1 MCGIVG
7 IWDQSNSYDREALSR
22 DLKTSVG
29 TLRHRGPDDNGTWL
43 NEGGLGLGHTR
54 LSILDLSSRGHQP
67 MISGDGRFV
76 IVYNGEIYN
85 FAEIREELS
94 SLGHTF
100 RSSGD
105 SEVILAS
112 FQEWGDAAVHQ
123 FIGMFAIA
131 LWDNQEKH
139 LRLFRDRLGV
149 KPLYYAWDGK
159 CFWFGSELKAI
170 HPFKTW
176 QLSLDSQSVGEFL
189 QYGYIAAPRTIY
201 EQVRK
206 LPPGHRLQIQNGREP
221 AIERFWDLTAV
232 IDSPFDG
239 TDENLES
246 ELEDLLAS
254 AFSYRMVSDVPVGV
268 FLSGGV
274 DSSLVAALLAKHH
287 PQTIHTYTIG
297 FGESSHDESRWAK
310 KVAAH
315 IGTEHTEYILG
326 GTEALEIAKQ
336 WGTLFD
342 EPFGDSSGIPTLLV
356 SQLASQEVKV
366 VLSADGGDELFSG
379 YHVYESF
386 LRGYKRLEA
395 IPSLLTR
402 PISAA
407 LQTLPVAGIRALMSS
422 VGFSES
428 TSGKL
433 SYRLSRYRKMLRDP
447 SAGALYDLYL
457 TKWLPED
464 IAKLLGSYTPPR
476 RLADSYPG
484 DLAQQ
489 ISLCD
494 VDHYLPDDILAKVDR
509 TTMLTSIEGREP
521 LLDHRLAEFAFRL
534 PLHMKRG
541 ELGSKH
547 ILKKILYKHVPR
559 ELVDR
564 PKQGFAVPLENW
576 LRGDLRGLVND
587 YLNPDRIRSAGI
599 FDPSVIEQTTARFLA
614 GDDLLTNNLWYA
626 LAFEM
631 WREQWH

>member
-7 IWDQSNSYDREALSR
+7 IWDQSNSYDQEELSR

-29 TLRHRGPDDNGTWL
+29 TLKHRGPDDNGTWG
-43 NEGGLGLGHTR
+43 NGRGLGLGHTR

-67 MISGDGRFV
+67 MISADGRFV

-85 FAEIREELS
+85 FIEIRDKLS
-94 SLGHTF
+94 NLGHTF
-100 RSSGD
+100 RGRGD
-105 SEVILAS
+105 TEVILAS

-131 LWDNQEKH
+131 LWDNQEENLK
-139 LRLFRDRLGV
+139 LFRDRLGV

-170 HPFKTW
+170 RPFQNW
-176 QLSLDSQSVGEFL
+176 QLDLDTQSVGEFL

-201 EQVRK
+201 KQVRK
-206 LPPGHRLQIQNGREP
+206 LPPGHQLLIANGREP
-221 AIERFWDLTAV
+221 AIDCYWNITDV
-232 IDSPFDG
+232 IDSPFAG
-239 TDENLES
+239 NDERLEL
-246 ELEDLLAS
+246 ELEDLLAN
-254 AFSYRMVSDVPVGV
+254 AFSYRMVSDVPVGI

-274 DSSLVAALLAKHH
+274 DSSLVAAVLAKHH
-287 PQTIHTYTIG
+287 PQTIHTFTIG
-297 FGESSHDESRWAK
+297 FGESSHDESLWAR

-315 IGTEHTEYILG
+315 LGTEHTEYILG
-326 GTEALEIAKQ
+326 GTEALQIAKQ

-342 EPFGDSSGIPTLLV
+342 EPFGDSSGIPMLLV

-379 YHVYESF
+379 YAVYESF
-386 LRGYKRLEA
+386 LRGYKRLET
-395 IPSLLTR
+395 IPKALTR
-402 PISAA
+402 PLSAA
-407 LQTLPVAGIRALMSS
+407 LQALPIARLRALMSS

-433 SYRLSRYRKMLRDP
+433 SYKLKRYRKMLRNP

-457 TKWLPED
+457 TTWLPED
-464 IAKLLGSYTPPR
+464 IANLLGTYSPPR

-484 DLAQQ
+484 DLSQQ
-489 ISLCD
+489 MSLCD
-494 VDHYLPDDILAKVDR
+494 VEHYLPDDILAKVDR

-534 PLHMKRG
+534 PLHLKRG

-564 PKQGFAVPLENW
+564 PKQGFAIPIEKW
-576 LRGDLRGLVND
+576 LRGDLRELVND
-587 YLNPDRIRSAGI
+587 YLSPDRIRQAGI
-599 FDPSVIEQTTARFLA
+599 FDPTVIEQTTGRFLS
-614 GDDLLTNNLWYA
+614 GDDRLTTPLWFV

-631 WREQWH
+631 WREEWT